1 MNPSQVRTRILDGHR
16 VLRDQLAKLEGEI
29 DALAR
34 HEAQVESVI
43 EAARWLLAELTAH
56 TQLEDD
62 VLAPAL
68 RELDAWGAVR
78 ANMLLEHHEQQRED
92 LRRLL
97 SIYDQPQDPQLVAEI
112 TLALIADI
120 RADMHHEE
128 TGLLSAALLR
138 DDLISLD
145 MEVG

>member
-1 MNPSQVRTRILDGHR
+1 MNPSQVRARILDGHR

-34 HEAQVESVI
+34 NQVSLESVTQ
-43 EAARWLLAELTAH
+43 AARWLLAELTAH

-68 RELDAWGAVR
+68 RELDAWGDVR
-78 ANMLLEHHEQQRED
+78 AKLLLEHHELQRDD

-97 SIYDQPQDPQLVAEI
+97 SIYDASPDTQLVASI
-112 TLALIADI
+112 TSALIADI

-128 TGLLSAALLR
+128 TGLLSATLLR
-138 DDLISLD
+138 DDLISVD

>member
-1 MNPSQVRTRILDGHR
+1 MNPSQVRARILDGHR
-16 VLRDQLAKLEGEI
+16 VLRDQLAKLEDEI

-34 HEAQVESVI
+34 DEATLESVI
-43 EAARWLLAELTAH
+43 ATARQLLAELTTH

-62 VLAPAL
+62 ILAPAL
-68 RELDAWGAVR
+68 RGLEAWGAVR
-78 ANMLLEHHEQQRED
+78 ANMLLVHHDQQRED

-97 SIYDQPQDPQLVAEI
+97 SIYAKPQDPQLVADI

-128 TGLLSAALLR
+128 TRLLSATLLR
-138 DDLISLD
+138 DDPISVD
-145 MEVG
+145 M

>member
-1 MNPSQVRTRILDGHR
+1 MNPSQVRARILDGHR
-16 VLRDQLAKLEGEI
+16 VLRDQLTKLEAEV

-34 HEAQVESVI
+34 NEVHVESVT
-43 EAARWLLAELTAH
+43 ATARWLLAELTAH

-68 RELDAWGAVR
+68 RELDAWGPVR
-78 ANMLLEHHEQQRED
+78 ANMLLEHHEQQRGD
-92 LRRLL
+92 LGRLL
-97 SIYDQPQDPQLVAEI
+97 SIYNQPQDPQLIAEI

-128 TGLLSAALLR
+128 TGLLTATLLR
-138 DDLISLD
+138 DDLISVD

>member
-16 VLRDQLAKLEGEI
+16 VLRDQLAKLEAEI

-34 HEAQVESVI
+34 HEAQVESVA
-43 EAARWLLAELTAH
+43 ETARWLLAELTAH

-78 ANMLLEHHEQQRED
+78 ANMLLEHHELQRGD
-92 LRRLL
+92 LRRLV
-97 SIYDQPQDPQLVAEI
+97 SIYDQSQDPQLVTDI

-128 TGLLSAALLR
+128 TGLLSATLLR
-138 DDLISLD
+138 DDPISVD
-145 MEVG
+145 MEAG